1 MEDRFDLMNLKRIT
15 LEARSQRVCK
25 ATKMDA
31 REKVRKE
38 LQGSCQETWDLPFTV
53 HLKLPQNYH
62 NIVNQLLGFSGD
74 SDTIPQSKIESL
86 KLEKIFLKVKEM

>member
-1 MEDRFDLMNLKRIT
+1 
-15 LEARSQRVCK
+15 
-25 ATKMDA
+25 MDA

-38 LQGSCQETWDLPFTV
+38 LQGSCQETWDLHFTV

-86 KLEKIFLKVKEM
+86 KLEKKFLKIKEM